1 MTDFQMSVENYC
13 RNGPKRLI
21 RGETMKGVLEGIRV
35 LELGNFIS
43 GPYGAMLL
51 ADIGAEVIKVENPKG
66 GDPFRGWDLGGDQP
80 NFWAYNRGKKSL
92 TLNLQTPEG
101 KEIFLALANK
111 TDVVLDNYR
120 PGVMKKLGI
129 DYDAV
134 SKTNPRVIYCS
145 ITGTGPTGPYVN
157 RPAYDTVGQ
166 GLGGMLSLLMDAKSP
181 RPIGPNYADSLSG
194 LFACVGVLGA
204 LVARA
209 QTGKGQQV
217 NATMA
222 GAILGF
228 LIAPATDTL
237 ATGRIPG
244 PYTRP
249 MQSQTYAFT
258 ASDGLP
264 FAIHLSSP
272 QKFWEGLCKAAGHPE
287 LIDDARFK
295 TRPDR
300 RKNYDELNKT
310 FAEFFKQKPRSYW
323 LEQLEANDVPHT
335 PVYNLKEVFEDAQIK
350 HMGMEIHIERKNRP
364 TIRTVRFPL
373 EYSETKIAHPAPP
386 PELGEHNAELLGP
399 LGYDAQALATLKEK
413 GVI

>member
-1 MTDFQMSVENYC
+1 
-13 RNGPKRLI
+13 
-21 RGETMKGVLEGIRV
+21 MKGCLEGIRV

-51 ADIGAEVIKVENPKG
+51 ADMGAEVIKVENPKG

-80 NFWAYNRGKKSL
+80 NFWSYNRGKKSI
-92 TLNLQTPEG
+92 TLNLQTAEG
-101 KEIFLALANK
+101 KEIFLALAK
-111 TDVVLDNYR
+111 ETDVVLDNYR

-129 DYDAV
+129 DYDSV

-145 ITGTGPTGPYVN
+145 ITGTGPTGPYVK

-194 LFACVGVLGA
+194 MFAAIGVLGA
-204 LVARA
+204 VAARA
-209 QTGKGQQV
+209 KTGKGQQID
-217 NATMA
+217 ATMA
-222 GAILGF
+222 GSVLAF
-228 LIAPATDTL
+228 LIAPATDAL
-237 ATGRIPG
+237 ATGKIPG

-249 MQSQTYAFT
+249 MQSQTYAFSG
-258 ASDGLP
+258 SDGLS

-272 QKFWEGLCKAAGHPE
+272 QKFWEGLCNAAGHPE
-287 LIDDARFK
+287 LIDDPRFR

-310 FAEFFKQKPRSYW
+310 FAVFFKEKPRSHW
-323 LEQLEANDVPHT
+323 LERLEAQDVPHT
-335 PVYNLKEVFEDAQIK
+335 PVYNLAEVFQDPQIK
-350 HMGMEIHIERKNRP
+350 HMGMEIRIDRKNKP
-364 TIRTVRFPL
+364 TIRTVKFPL
-373 EYSETKIAHPAPP
+373 EYSETKIPHPMPP
-386 PELGEHNAELLGP
+386 PELGEHNGEFLRV
-399 LGYDAQALATLKEK
+399 LGYDEKAMEELKDK